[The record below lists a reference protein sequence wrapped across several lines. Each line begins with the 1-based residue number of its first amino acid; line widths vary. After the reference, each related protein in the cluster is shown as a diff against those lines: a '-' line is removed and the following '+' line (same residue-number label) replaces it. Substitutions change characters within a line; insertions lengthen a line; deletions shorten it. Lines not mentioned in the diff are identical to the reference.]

1 MERLDQQFAFLREI
15 DREKEIVR
23 QTYLADGSRKEG
35 DAEHAWHMAIM
46 ALLLIE
52 YANK

>member
-23 QTYLADGSRKEG
+23 QTLSGRWEPEG
-35 DAEHAWHMAIM
+35 GGRRARMASGHYG
-46 ALLLIE
+46 AS
-52 YANK
+52 AQ